1 MWVIGSSFVWLPLL
15 AFVFRGALVGVLG
28 WFTLFLIL
36 YWVPAFVVL
45 NGVLTA
51 VWAARWYGGA
61 ARSKAARTCTG
72 LWWFFAALVVVTPG
86 DFTDAD
92 DQGNPLG
99 DLMEW
104 LVPVLGGQADSDSAI
119 AAFFSSVAVVWLAV
133 TVWVVVQQSSRVP
146 GPGSNLGPGPDS
158 TPGPGPGS
166 NPGPGPGS
174 NPGAGPGSTPG
185 AGPGSNPGAGPG
197 PNPGPAPGPGSPPPV
212 V

>member
-1 MWVIGSSFVWLPLL
+1 M
-15 AFVFRGALVGVLG
+15 LG
-28 WFTLFLIL
+28 WFTLILIL
-36 YWVPAFVVL
+36 LWVSAFVVL
-45 NGVLTA
+45 DGVLAA

-86 DFTDAD
+86 DFTDVD

-99 DLMEW
+99 DLVER
-104 LVPVLGGQADSDSAI
+104 LVPVLGVQADSDSAI

-133 TVWVVVQQSSRVP
+133 TVWVVMQQSSRVP
-146 GPGSNLGPGPDS
+146 
-158 TPGPGPGS
+158 
-166 NPGPGPGS
+166 
-174 NPGAGPGSTPG
+174 
-185 AGPGSNPGAGPG
+185 GPGSNPGAGPG

>member
-15 AFVFRGALVGVLG
+15 AFIFRGALVGTLG
-28 WFTLFLIL
+28 WFTLILIL

-45 NGVLTA
+45 NGVLAA

-72 LWWFFAALVVVTPG
+72 LWWFFAALVVATPG
-86 DFTDAD
+86 DFTDVD

-99 DLMEW
+99 DLVER
-104 LVPVLGGQADSDSAI
+104 LVPVLGGRADSGLAI

-133 TVWVVVQQSSRVP
+133 TVWVVVQQTSRVP
-146 GPGSNLGPGPDS
+146 GPAS
-158 TPGPGPGS
+158 TPGPGPNAGPGS
-166 NPGPGPGS
+166 APGPGP
-174 NPGAGPGSTPG
+174 NAGPASIPG
-185 AGPGSNPGAGPG
+185 PGPNAGPGSNPGAGPAS
-197 PNPGPAPGPGSPPPV
+197 NPGPNRGPTPGPGSPPPV

>member
-1 MWVIGSSFVWLPLL
+1 MKDNETEDVPPVLPRRRDPGFMWVIGSSFVWLPLL
-15 AFVFRGALVGVLG
+15 AFIFRGALVGPFG
-28 WFTLFLIL
+28 WFTLILIL
-36 YWVPAFVVL
+36 FWTPAFVVL

-86 DFTDAD
+86 DFSDVE

-99 DLMEW
+99 DLVER

-119 AAFFSSVAVVWLAV
+119 ATFFSFVAVVWLAV

-146 GPGSNLGPGPDS
+146 GPDSNLGAGPAAGPD
-158 TPGPGPGS
+158 
-166 NPGPGPGS
+166 S
-174 NPGAGPGSTPG
+174 NPGAGP
-185 AGPGSNPGAGPG
+185 
-197 PNPGPAPGPGSPPPV
+197 NPGPGTHLGPGPGSPPPV